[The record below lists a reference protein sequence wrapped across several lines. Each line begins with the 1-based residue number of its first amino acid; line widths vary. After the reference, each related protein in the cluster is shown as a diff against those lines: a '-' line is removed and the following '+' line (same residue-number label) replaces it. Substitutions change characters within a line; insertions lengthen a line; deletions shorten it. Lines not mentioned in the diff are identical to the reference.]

1 MPHAPNQDTRTVR
14 RLRRG
19 IGFVA
24 IVLPVAVTIGN
35 AVIDGHVRLLGSVSG
50 AYYTGMR
57 DVFVGSMAA
66 IGIFLLIYRHA
77 KIDDVLSNLGGVSA
91 LVVALFPAKEINTD
105 IPQTEKIIGIVHL
118 AASTLMFLIMAIFC
132 FFVFTRPDV
141 RMDKSDLPQSKRV
154 RNRLYVLSGWVL
166 VLALAAGAA
175 GSMYLPHDLMVK
187 IEPMFWGE
195 AIAIWAFGFA
205 WLVKGDTIVPSSA
218 GEDIVPN
225 KSNIAVSV

>member
-1 MPHAPNQDTRTVR
+1 
-14 RLRRG
+14 
-19 IGFVA
+19 
-24 IVLPVAVTIGN
+24 
-35 AVIDGHVRLLGSVSG
+35 
-50 AYYTGMR
+50 
-57 DVFVGSMAA
+57 
-66 IGIFLLIYRHA
+66 
-77 KIDDVLSNLGGVSA
+77 
-91 LVVALFPAKEINTD
+91 
-105 IPQTEKIIGIVHL
+105 
-118 AASTLMFLIMAIFC
+118 
-132 FFVFTRPDV
+132 
-141 RMDKSDLPQSKRV
+141 MDKSDLPQSKRV

-225 KSNIAVSV
+225 KNNIAVSV

>member
-91 LVVALFPAKEINTD
+91 LAVALFPAKEINTD

-225 KSNIAVSV
+225 KNNIAVSV